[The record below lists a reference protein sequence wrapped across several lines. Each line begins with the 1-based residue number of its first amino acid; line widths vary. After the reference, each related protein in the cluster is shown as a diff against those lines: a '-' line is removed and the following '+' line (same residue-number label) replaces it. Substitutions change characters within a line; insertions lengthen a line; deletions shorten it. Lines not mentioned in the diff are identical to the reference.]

1 MAYSKQLAE
10 RVRAALRQERGV
22 TEKRMF
28 GGLGFLLHGNMLAAV
43 WKNDLI
49 VRLGER
55 GAAAALKQA
64 YVRVFDVT
72 GKPMRGWIIAE
83 ADGLDRDDQLAAWLG
98 AALEFTTTLPRKS
111 T

>member
-1 MAYSKQLAE
+1 MPYSKQLAE
-10 RVRAALRQERGV
+10 RVRAGLRQERGV

-43 WKNDLI
+43 WNNDLI
-49 VRLGER
+49 VRLGEQ
-55 GAAAALKQA
+55 GAAEALKLA
-64 YVRVFDVT
+64 NVRVFDVT
-72 GKPMRGWIIAE
+72 GKPMRGWVIAE
-83 ADGLDRDDQLAAWLG
+83 ADGLDRDDQLAAWLD